1 MSRRAFRRD
10 FMTDL
15 SNKPKRTLFTRKTAF
30 VWAALSVV
38 LALQW
43 SMDLGTLGFP
53 DSYTTPFARGT
64 STLLGI
70 LTAACMAQG
79 LYFFLAG
86 VFGRKVSAVGLCPQI
101 LAAAVLTVV
110 PALIVKDCPHS
121 QLCSRAYEALT
132 GTMMDDGA
140 GG

>member
-1 MSRRAFRRD
+1 MAD
-10 FMTDL
+10 P
-15 SNKPKRTLFTRKTAF
+15 SNKPKQTLFTRTTAL
-30 VWAALSVV
+30 VWSALSVM

-43 SMDLGTLGFP
+43 SMDLGMSGFP
-53 DSYTTPFARGT
+53 DGYITPFARAT

-86 VFGRKVSAVGLCPQI
+86 AFGRKVSAVGLFLQI
-101 LAAAVLTVV
+101 LAAAVLTVAPV
-110 PALIVKDCPHS
+110 LIVKDCPGS
-121 QLCSRAYEALT
+121 QVCSRAYEALT

>member
-1 MSRRAFRRD
+1 MAD
-10 FMTDL
+10 P
-15 SNKPKRTLFTRKTAF
+15 SNKPKQTLFTRTTAL
-30 VWAALSVV
+30 VWSVLSVM

-43 SMDLGTLGFP
+43 SADLGMLGFP
-53 DSYTTPFARGT
+53 DGYITPFARAT

-86 VFGRKVSAVGLCPQI
+86 MFDSKVSAVGLCLQI

-110 PALIVKDCPHS
+110 PVLIVKDCPHS

>member
-1 MSRRAFRRD
+1 MAD
-10 FMTDL
+10 P
-15 SNKPKRTLFTRKTAF
+15 SNKPKQPLFTRTTAF

-38 LALQW
+38 LALKW
-43 SMDLGTLGFP
+43 SMDLGMLGFP
-53 DSYTTPFARGT
+53 DGYTTPFERAT

-70 LTAACMAQG
+70 LTVACVAQG

-86 VFGRKVSAVGLCPQI
+86 VFGRKVSAVGLCLQI

>member
-1 MSRRAFRRD
+1 MAD
-10 FMTDL
+10 P
-15 SNKPKRTLFTRKTAF
+15 SNKPKQTLFTRTTAL
-30 VWAALSVV
+30 VWSALSVI

-43 SMDLGTLGFP
+43 SMDLGMSGFP
-53 DSYTTPFARGT
+53 DGYITPFARAT

-86 VFGRKVSAVGLCPQI
+86 VLGRKVSATRLGVQI
-101 LAAAVLTVV
+101 LAAAVLTVAPV
-110 PALIVKDCPHS
+110 LIVKGCPGS
-121 QLCSRAYEALT
+121 QLCSKAYEALT
-132 GTMMDDGA
+132 GTMLDDGA